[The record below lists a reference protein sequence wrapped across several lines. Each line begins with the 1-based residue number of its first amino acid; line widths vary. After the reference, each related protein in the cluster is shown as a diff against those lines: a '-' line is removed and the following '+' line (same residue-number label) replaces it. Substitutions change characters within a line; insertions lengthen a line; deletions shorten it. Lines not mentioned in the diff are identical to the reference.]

1 MLSVFYRP
9 SKIKFGKRSLMYCKV
24 DTGKDDI
31 QCSSSPKSKI
41 WCPVD
46 DQDATAAFFETN
58 FTRKFAADLSFN
70 SLYL

>member
-1 MLSVFYRP
+1 
-9 SKIKFGKRSLMYCKV
+9 MYCKV
-24 DTGKDDI
+24 DTGTDDI